1 MSKDTTNQT
10 ENEFVKPNNSPST
23 LNPISKTLIHDKTSE
38 NK

>member
-10 ENEFVKPNNSPST
+10 ENEFLKQNNSPST
-23 LNPISKTLIHDKTSE
+23 LNPASNTLIHDKTIE